1 MAEHLKA
8 GAKNPETEAD
18 YSESEA
24 ENLKAGTKIPDPEAD
39 YSESEAEIYRPG
51 IKIRI
56 QRPTFQ
62 SLRPISKGRD

>member
-24 ENLKAGTKIPDPEAD
+24 ENLKAGTKIPDPDAN
-39 YSESEAEIYRPG
+39 YSESEA
-51 IKIRI
+51 
-56 QRPTFQ
+56 
-62 SLRPISKGRD
+62 